1 MCLLE
6 SSRLNHGPQG
16 SAAVRRIA
24 RIAAPAWVRYV
35 ILFILAAVLSGV
47 TIWWGINPHD
57 EGLILQAGARVAD
70 GQLPYRDFYANYG
83 PGQYFLVGGLDLL
96 FGPSLLTWRVVRV
109 VLDATVAVLAYI
121 LARRDAPEPLAL
133 AAWLAVAAAM
143 ALPSI
148 PHPNPAAIA
157 LGLGAI
163 LIARRSPVS
172 AGALSGLAVAF
183 RFDLGLSAAVGAML
197 AASRG
202 GSRLVTVSAGM
213 VGAILLA
220 PFVLAAPGEFWDQT
234 LGFALDQQSLQ
245 RLPLPGAWEGGFE
258 PNRLLQYFFPY
269 VLLGGTALWLVVA
282 IRQRVPRHLW
292 APFPLALAGV
302 AYLLARPDVFHLIP
316 LAAVLPILLV
326 TAAAEER
333 RAGRTAWAVA
343 LVILVGLIA
352 LEGLDRKRI
361 QALSPPPLAAL
372 DVDIADGVRAPADEA
387 RALNA
392 LALYVRARV
401 PPGRPVFVANPRH
414 DLVKVGNPL
423 VYVLLDRP
431 NPTRYDVMQ
440 PGVVTSRPVQRE
452 LIADL
457 ERARPDLVVRWQSPV
472 ADQPEPN
479 GAGRSSGV
487 RILDRYL
494 EDTYESEARFGDY
507 EVLGRRPGAQTGT

>member
-109 VLDATVAVLAYI
+109 VLDATVAVLAYS

-213 VGAILLA
+213 VGAIILA

-258 PNRLLQYFFPY
+258 PNRLLQYFSRTYCSVAPRSGSSWRS
-269 VLLGGTALWLVVA
+269 VSVCRGTCG
-282 IRQRVPRHLW
+282 RRV
-292 APFPLALAGV
+292 PLALAGV
-302 AYLLARPDVFHLIP
+302 AYLLAR
-316 LAAVLPILLV
+316 
-326 TAAAEER
+326 T
-333 RAGRTAWAVA
+333 
-343 LVILVGLIA
+343 
-352 LEGLDRKRI
+352 
-361 QALSPPPLAAL
+361 
-372 DVDIADGVRAPADEA
+372 DG
-387 RALNA
+387 
-392 LALYVRARV
+392 
-401 PPGRPVFVANPRH
+401 F
-414 DLVKVGNPL
+414 
-423 VYVLLDRP
+423 
-431 NPTRYDVMQ
+431 
-440 PGVVTSRPVQRE
+440 
-452 LIADL
+452 I
-457 ERARPDLVVRWQSPV
+457 
-472 ADQPEPN
+472 
-479 GAGRSSGV
+479 
-487 RILDRYL
+487 
-494 EDTYESEARFGDY
+494 
-507 EVLGRRPGAQTGT
+507 